1 MALRGTECA
10 LFAGGGG
17 GIIGSHL
24 LGFETKVGVEWD
36 QEAREVLF
44 RRQIDG
50 LLPFFPV
57 WDNIQTFDGRP
68 WRGKIDLVSGGFP
81 CQDIS
86 AAGRGAGIEGEKS
99 SMWREMAR
107 VIGEIRPRFVFV
119 ENSPLLVS
127 RGLGLV
133 LLVLAKLG
141 FVSRWGVVGAG
152 DIGQSHRRNR
162 LWLHARHRERGLSF
176 PDSVDQGY

>member
-1 MALRGTECA
+1 M
-10 LFAGGGG
+10 
-17 GIIGSHL
+17 
-24 LGFETKVGVEWD
+24 LGFVTKVAVEWD

-50 LLPFFPV
+50 LLPPFPV
-57 WDNIQTFDGRP
+57 WDDVQTFNGKP

-107 VIGEIRPRFVFV
+107 IIGEIRPRFVFV
-119 ENSPLLVS
+119 ENSPLLVQ

-133 LLVLAKLG
+133 LLDLAKLG
-141 FVSRWGVVGAG
+141 FISRWGIVGAG
-152 DIGQSHRRNR
+152 DVGQSHRRNR
-162 LWLHARHRERGLSF
+162 FWLLARHSERGIGV
-176 PDSVDQGY
+176 PDRLDQGH